1 MAGIDSIV
9 RRIEDDARDKAEQIL
24 NDARIEADDIIDAA
38 RKKAHDIESS
48 ILNKAESDA
57 AEVKRRMHMAAQLR
71 MRKDILA
78 VKQEMIDKAFE
89 QALQRIE
96 AMDAEHYSQYIK
108 RWILSSDIDGDEEI
122 IISAADRGRITPEF
136 IASINEA
143 LKADGKIGSMFLSEE
158 HRDIRGGFILK
169 KGGIEMNSSVEA
181 LVRMDRDEL
190 ESDIAQTLFG
200 EVE

>member
-1 MAGIDSIV
+1 MAGIDSII

-24 NDARIEADDIIDAA
+24 NDARVEADDIVDAA

-48 ILNKAESDA
+48 ILSEAESDA

-78 VKQEMIDKAFE
+78 AKQEMIDKAFE

-96 AMDAEHYSQYIK
+96 AMDAEHYNQYIK

-136 IASINEA
+136 IALINEE
-143 LKADGKIGSMFLSEE
+143 LKAAGKIGSMFLSEE
-158 HRDIRGGFILK
+158 HRDIRGGFVLR
-169 KGGIEMNSSVEA
+169 KGGIEINSSVEA

-190 ESDIAQTLFG
+190 ESDIARALFG